1 MTAIAKLRA
10 PLPSLAER
18 MAAGKALRAKVPRKS
33 HGDFAPAPDRRDP
46 VPARPRPRVSFGP
59 VAGSP
64 SRRP

>member
-33 HGDFAPAPDRRDP
+33 HGDSAPAPDRRDQ
-46 VPARPRPRVSFGP
+46 ARVTGIRAPRRARTASAWFGC
-59 VAGSP
+59 
-64 SRRP
+64 R